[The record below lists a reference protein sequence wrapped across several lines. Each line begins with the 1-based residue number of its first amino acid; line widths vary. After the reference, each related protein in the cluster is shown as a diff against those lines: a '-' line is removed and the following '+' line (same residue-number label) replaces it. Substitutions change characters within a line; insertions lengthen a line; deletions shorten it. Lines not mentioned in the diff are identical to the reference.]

1 MLTRATTL
9 CAIFAGLAFNVQAKE
24 TVTVTGS
31 TSVSHVVE
39 VLAETYSQANTE
51 TFIAV
56 QGVGSSAGINAV
68 KQDAADIGMSSRYL
82 KVAEI
87 NPDVQTVAIAHDGIA
102 LVVNKSNP
110 VTNLTKEQVSKIYH
124 GEITNWKQV
133 GGPDLKM
140 AVVSRENASGSRF
153 SFEDF
158 MGLTQQVAGQTV
170 SDINPQVLVV
180 NTNGTVKSLVSR
192 NAHAIGYI
200 SLGSVDD
207 SVKALAFEGVK
218 PNLANL
224 ESGEYKIS
232 RPFLMLYKEKKIAD
246 NAKALSIMLSPIM
259 AKLSSRSA
267 VILQPIR
274 SNANPL

>member
-9 CAIFAGLAFNVQAKE
+9 CAIFASLAFNVQAKE

-39 VLAETYSQANTE
+39 VLAETYSIANKE
-51 TFIAV
+51 SFIAV
-56 QGVGSSAGINAV
+56 QGVGSSAGITAI

-82 KVAEI
+82 KTAEI
-87 NPDVQTVAIAHDGIA
+87 NPDVLTVTIAHDGIA
-102 LVVNKSNP
+102 MVVNKNNP
-110 VTNLTKEQVSKIYH
+110 VSNLTKEQVSKIYH
-124 GEITNWKQV
+124 GEFTNWKQV
-133 GGPDLKM
+133 GGPDLTM

-170 SDINPQVLVV
+170 SDINPQVLIV

-192 NAHAIGYI
+192 NTQAIGYI

-207 SVKALAFEGVK
+207 SVKPLSFEGVQ
-218 PNLANL
+218 PTLANL

-232 RPFLMLYKEKKIAD
+232 RPFLMLYKETKIAD
-246 NAKALSIMLSPIM
+246 NAKEFIDF
-259 AKLSSRSA
+259 
-267 VILQPIR
+267 VISENGQNIIDQRGYLAIHPQ
-274 SNANPL
+274 

>member
-9 CAIFAGLAFNVQAKE
+9 CAIFASLAFNVQAKQ

-39 VLAETYSQANTE
+39 VLAENYSNAHQE
-51 TFIAV
+51 TFIAI
-56 QGVGSSAGINAV
+56 QGIGSSAGIAAV
-68 KQDAADIGMSSRYL
+68 KKEAADIGMSSRYL
-82 KVAEI
+82 NADEI
-87 NPDVQTVAIAHDGIA
+87 NPDVTTVTIAHDGIA
-102 LVVNKSNP
+102 LVVNKNNP
-110 VTNLTKEQVSKIYH
+110 VSNLTREQVSKIYH
-124 GEITNWKQV
+124 GEINNWNQV

-180 NTNGTVKSLVSR
+180 NTNGMVKSLVSR
-192 NAHAIGYI
+192 NVHAIGYM

-207 SVKALAFEGVK
+207 SVKALAFDGV
-218 PNLANL
+218 PPTLANL
-224 ESGEYKIS
+224 ESGKYKIA
-232 RPFLMLYKEKKIAD
+232 RPFMMLYKAKKLKPSAKDFIQYVTSEDGLAIIGQRGYIAVH
-246 NAKALSIMLSPIM
+246 N
-259 AKLSSRSA
+259 
-267 VILQPIR
+267 Q
-274 SNANPL
+274 

>member
-1 MLTRATTL
+1 MLNRASTL
-9 CAIFAGLAFNVQAKE
+9 YVLFASLAFSVQAKE

-39 VLAETYSQANTE
+39 VLAETYSSTNKD

-56 QGVGSSAGINAV
+56 QGVGSSAGITAV
-68 KQDAADIGMSSRYL
+68 KQEAADIGMSSRYL
-82 KVAEI
+82 KAAEI
-87 NPDVQTVAIAHDGIA
+87 NPDVQTVTIAHDGIA
-102 LVVNKSNP
+102 LVVNKNNP
-110 VTNLTKEQVSKIYH
+110 VSNLTKEQVSKIYH
-124 GEITNWKQV
+124 GDITNWKAV
-133 GGPDLKM
+133 GGPDLKI

-158 MGLTQQVAGQTV
+158 MDLTQQVAGQTV

-192 NAHAIGYI
+192 NAHAIGYL

-207 SVKALAFEGVK
+207 SVKALSFDGVQ
-218 PNLANL
+218 PTLANL

-232 RPFLMLYKEKKIAD
+232 RPFLMLFKEKKITD
-246 NAKALSIMLSPIM
+246 NAKDFLNFVISEGGQNIIDQ
-259 AKLSSRSA
+259 RGYIA
-267 VILQPIR
+267 VHQK
-274 SNANPL
+274 

>member
-1 MLTRATTL
+1 MLSRATTL
-9 CAIFAGLAFNVQAKE
+9 CAIFAGLAFSVHAKE

-39 VLAETYSQANTE
+39 VLAETYSQANKE

-56 QGVGSSAGINAV
+56 QGVGSSAGISAV

-82 KVAEI
+82 KTAEI
-87 NPDVQTVAIAHDGIA
+87 NPDIQTVTIAHDGIA
-102 LVVNKSNP
+102 LVVNKNNP

-124 GEITNWKQV
+124 GEITNWNQV
-133 GGPDLKM
+133 GGADLKM

-158 MGLTQQVAGQTV
+158 MGLTQQVAGQMV

-192 NAHAIGYI
+192 NTNAIGYI

-207 SVKALAFEGVK
+207 SIKALAFDGVE

-224 ESGEYKIS
+224 ESGQYKIS

-246 NAKALSIMLSPIM
+246 NAKAFVDYVVSDNGQTIIEKRGYL
-259 AKLSSRSA
+259 A
-267 VILQPIR
+267 
-274 SNANPL
+274 ANPQ